1 MYPSIVVIKR
11 NGMEGGKFDLED
23 DEVIFGRHSECD
35 IRIALPQ
42 VSKHH
47 AKLNV
52 NKNGEVWV
60 TNLSKVN
67 TTDINDR
74 SINAP
79 TLLKAGDVI
88 KIHDRSFRIDI
99 PTGFMATDNSPRRIL
114 GVRNTS
120 SVEGSPTTKID
131 HALSL
136 RKNTPRKAAK
146 SPGRSPSQARSSKI
160 TSDNSNDENAPAS
173 PKTKSPQRK
182 RSVSPARGELRKVP
196 TPLRQAIEKRRLSAS
211 DEFWRADVNAAQKQA
226 AATSPVPFRFSVESE
241 ATDSQKIMSR
251 KSFSDETTGSS
262 GLEDV
267 TGRLHDATSESK
279 RSFKAKE
286 EQEPG
291 ISFMLSPERCLPISE
306 EESVEDTPE
315 EDTSVADHENDD
327 SANVV
332 EAPRALNSPLR
343 RQIQARRRR
352 SSEGGEDVPAPVGAK
367 EGPATEK
374 RRRRS
379 SVASAKSS
387 KADDVLEDNTP
398 AERAVRPKLST
409 PMREQI
415 ASRRRRSSVGGSSGQ
430 AEEPSASAAASMEV
444 DEPAN
449 PPAPKS
455 KKLATPL
462 KKQIETRRRRSS
474 VGTARAASET
484 AEPPVMQPAED
495 GSKPLPRLASPLRR
509 AIQSRRKSVSK
520 DAASMEVDEPANPP
534 AAKSNKLATPL
545 KKQIESRRRRSSG
558 TTLTASETTETT
570 ESPRMELAEEQPK
583 PLPRLASPLR
593 RAIQSRRKSVGK
605 KATAG
610 ETEETACE
618 PSTAS
623 KTPQRATRRSP
634 AMDGLGEPKLA
645 TPLRKEIESRRR
657 RSSASVPATETEQKN
672 EEVEADA
679 ALTAQRKLGTPLRN
693 AICSRR
699 PLRSVSAA
707 NDTKNDSATEVSV
720 AAELRRR
727 LASPLRK
734 DIETRG
740 RRRASERAQAAS
752 PSPSSSVNESK
763 PRASPGRP
771 KKLAT
776 PLRKQIEA
784 RAEAS
789 TASPIRSD
797 AKRLRSKVLAA
808 PDAAFVA
815 PPAAEDGSAARPRL
829 ASPLRRQIETR
840 GRRSSVGSVL
850 AVGSEPRTPT
860 CLGVEPMEIDE
871 EGFRT
876 PRIKTPIRKEIEA
889 RRRKSIAPE
898 ATPTPSKK
906 SGETEKEES
915 PKTPR
920 LATPVR
926 KQIHARRGASA
937 KAAKKLPTPIRMDIG
952 KRSRIRSPG
961 FLSRLR
967 SPARLASPAARRKL
981 ATPIRKGIAEKVAI
995 MMEAASRTTSPNLR
1009 AEVEANDDAGS
1020 SITTPQD
1027 AVIKAESPASPARTR
1042 ARAEAV
1048 ALLPTPLRHDIHKRR
1063 LSFATPENTQ
1073 KTTTAKKSAKK
1084 GKSSGDDDAK
1094 SPKQAKTKKMASRS
1108 PRASPSAPA
1117 SVKKSAAKKSKSPL
1131 KESSCPGATSSP
1143 SLTASPASTAA
1154 ADHEV
1159 LTPPHEAALKQREFM
1174 KRRKSEPAG
1183 TLVSFKDEFSTRL
1196 EMPAGA
1202 LYSPAGKARRS
1213 SILKAHSKYQA
1224 PAEVSPASSYSDAR
1238 SESENASGFLKTLF
1252 SPVLS
1257 PVSTLSR
1264 LFRSPASSAASLP
1277 SMSPNVVFTATDDL
1291 QDIPTRSPKTPLLAD
1306 SHFPLQTELSS
1317 PCENLSKAL
1326 LADEEA
1332 VSVAAETD
1340 TPTKGRKGK
1349 KKTPKPKAA
1358 SSGES
1363 EAPSAGAGVSAVTP
1377 KKTATKRRRSS
1388 VDPSESPVL
1397 EPRHKRARRE
1407 ENTVLSSPTIP
1418 RRRSAAGSQDVKRM
1432 VFKARRTAP
1441 SPSSVVPVLN
1451 PVRAAVEEALQHK
1464 AEDPSSWENPFNLI
1478 AEEEES
1484 AVTPA
1489 KSSPGLAL
1497 SPATPTEGPVAEA
1510 ASPTET
1516 PVDRGAMRRM
1526 FATPRA
1532 AKADPMTTP
1541 PRGLLPSFFASAKQA
1556 IGDAVGSGMVSAYLR
1571 RIFKTPD
1578 AKRVPTEEEIL
1589 DGDVLPHLMEEPEV
1603 EVPQPVAEESAVEPA
1618 AEAAPVHEGTKEAVQ
1633 QNKSKAVRFAAEDQV
1648 KILKDSPMAPPRGRR
1663 ASLAPTPTAEP
1674 QQRRGSRRLSLAVTP
1689 SASMDAEEAATDAP
1703 AKTTRRRKSLSVP
1716 TEEAVAAE
1724 APAKTTRA
1732 SRRKSL
1738 SVEALPVV
1746 VEAPAPTRRSSRRAS
1761 LAPVAEAVSSPAPE
1775 PAEPKVSATEVVE
1788 EAQEVDIAAPRKRAS
1803 RRKSLAVPAEPEEEP
1818 VPTRRSSR
1826 RCSIAASQEA
1836 DVEPVS
1842 STRPART
1849 SSRRK
1854 SVLPATEP
1862 AAETEVISEEKVET
1876 SRSSRRKSVMPA
1888 TADDEVAAV
1897 PKRSSRKSL
1906 KPAVKEDKEDDSAE
1920 PTEAPAKATRTRR
1933 TTRGAVP
1940 AESEV
1945 EEAEEVAPKATKRSK
1960 RTAALAEPTEEEP
1973 PKKTSRSRR
1982 STSASVEDVAEAKP
1996 SRPSRK
2002 RKDTAA
2008 EEVEVEAPAPKRAR
2022 KSAAAAT
2029 TTTEKAKPTKRSAAS
2044 KTAAA
2049 APEPVR
2055 RSRRLAAK

>member
-495 GSKPLPRLASPLRR
+495 GS
-509 AIQSRRKSVSK
+509 
-520 DAASMEVDEPANPP
+520 
-534 AAKSNKLATPL
+534 
-545 KKQIESRRRRSSG
+545 
-558 TTLTASETTETT
+558 
-570 ESPRMELAEEQPK
+570 K